1 MSPNQVKE
9 WGIPKSFSGLQ
20 VGSKPE
26 TVKNRFSGDEVELEP
41 QAVAMYDA
49 IMGAE
54 TLELYDM
61 MQEGLAW
68 FRKHHPKAFMT
79 LLD

>member
-1 MSPNQVKE
+1 MNT
-9 WGIPKSFSGLQ
+9 IPKSFAGLH

-26 TVKNRFSGDEVELEP
+26 IVKNRFSGDAVELEP

-49 IMGAE
+49 IIGAE
-54 TLELYDM
+54 TVELYDM
-61 MQEGLAW
+61 VLEGLAW
-68 FRKHHPKAFMT
+68 FRKYHPKAYMT

>member
-1 MSPNQVKE
+1 MQT
-9 WGIPKSFSGLQ
+9 IPKSFKGLS

-26 TVKNRFSGDEVELEP
+26 IVKNRFSGEAVELEP
-41 QAVAMYDA
+41 EAVAMYDA

-54 TLELYDM
+54 AMGLYAMVQD
-61 MQEGLAW
+61 GLAW
-68 FRKHHPKAFMT
+68 FRQNHPKAFMI

>member
-1 MSPNQVKE
+1 MQT
-9 WGIPKSFSGLQ
+9 IPKSFKGLS

-26 TVKNRFSGDEVELEP
+26 IVKNRFSGEAVELEP
-41 QAVAMYDA
+41 EAVAMYDA

-54 TLELYDM
+54 AMGLYNM
-61 MQEGLAW
+61 VQEGLTW
-68 FRKHHPKAFMT
+68 FRKNHPKAFMI

>member
-1 MSPNQVKE
+1 MGGAIMNQ
-9 WGIPKSFSGLQ
+9 IPKSFKGLQ

-26 TVKNRFSGDEVELEP
+26 IVKNRFSGDAVELEP

-54 TLELYDM
+54 TLAMYDM
-61 MQEGLAW
+61 MQDGLAW
-68 FRKHHPKAFMT
+68 FRKYHPKAFMI

>member
-1 MSPNQVKE
+1 MTMNN
-9 WGIPKSFSGLQ
+9 IPKSYAGLQ
-20 VGSKPE
+20 VGTNSE
-26 TVKNRFSGDEVELEP
+26 VVKNRFSGDAVELEP

-54 TLELYDM
+54 AMGLYDM
-61 MQEGLAW
+61 MQEGLTW
-68 FRKHHPKAFMT
+68 FRKYHPKAYMT

>member
-1 MSPNQVKE
+1 MNT
-9 WGIPKSFSGLQ
+9 IPKSFAGLQ

-26 TVKNRFSGDEVELEP
+26 TVKNRFSGESVELEP

-54 TLELYDM
+54 TLELYNM
-61 MQEGLAW
+61 MQEGLTW
-68 FRKHHPKAFMT
+68 FRKYHPKAYMT

>member
-1 MSPNQVKE
+1 MNK
-9 WGIPKSFSGLQ
+9 IPESFRGLQ

-26 TVKNRFSGDEVELEP
+26 VIRNRFSGDEVELEP
-41 QAVAMYDA
+41 IAVAMYDA

-54 TLELYDM
+54 RLELYDM
-61 MQEGLAW
+61 MQEGLTW
-68 FRKHHPKAFMT
+68 FRKYHPKAYMT

>member
-1 MSPNQVKE
+1 MQT
-9 WGIPKSFSGLQ
+9 IPKSFKGLS

-26 TVKNRFSGDEVELEP
+26 IVKNRFSGEAVELDP

-54 TLELYDM
+54 AMGLYNMVQD
-61 MQEGLAW
+61 GLTW
-68 FRKHHPKAFMT
+68 FRKNHPEAFMI